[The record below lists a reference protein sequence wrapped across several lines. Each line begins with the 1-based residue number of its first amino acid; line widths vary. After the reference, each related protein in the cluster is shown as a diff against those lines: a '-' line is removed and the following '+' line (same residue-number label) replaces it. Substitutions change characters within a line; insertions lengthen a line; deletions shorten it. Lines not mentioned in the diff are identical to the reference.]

1 MLRASLSI
9 AALIAGG
16 ASVDASPISA
26 RATASIPQTV
36 AGYSYKGC
44 YSDLTNGGTRVL
56 PLSLGNPNNTVEG
69 CISVAAKNGYS
80 LAGIEYYGECWVG
93 NELHSSSQVQ
103 GDAACNLVCWG
114 DSKEFCGGQGGSTG
128 AAMQLYSLPA
138 TNSTVAPLTP
148 TTNPTNTTTT
158 ATVTATTAP
167 IATPT
172 FVKSY
177 TSGSQNWT
185 RSGCQSDL
193 RYGTRALPNQLAQ
206 IKTRTVEGCLDACTS
221 AGYSLCG
228 VEWDGE
234 CWGANSL
241 DSTSIALDDSA
252 CNKACADDAT
262 EICGGTGGES
272 GAAFQLFKTVSVPTN
287 TSTTTAPSATPTAET
302 DLPQGGSV
310 VETVNSE
317 AGPAWSNNGCY
328 GDLKYGTRALPNL
341 LAQATDGTVEGCV
354 NACQEAGYSLCGV
367 EYQGECWAGDAIDV
381 TSSQVDDSV
390 CNLSCSGDASQRCGG
405 SQAAGTPGIAPF
417 GASFQLYAQCGDNV
431 ATCDLINA
439 TSCSGEYVLYDGAC
453 DDTVCPDGWF
463 NDNQVCKQC
472 NSVDKTCTSLT
483 NATACVDGHVLYKN
497 ACELTECPQT
507 TFDSNSTCLDCPAG
521 ALTCSDAKT
530 AETCDVEK
538 DYYLTASATCTQDCS
553 TLGAL
558 YGDANGTC
566 TACSDSK
573 ATSCS
578 SATVSTACSTGYHVS
593 NDVCTIDCVDVNAAS
608 CSADGKTATVCNS
621 SYFLTS
627 TGTCTKSCS
636 SLGAFFNDVT
646 KCTACSDAKATSCS
660 SAAVSTGCST
670 GYSPVNGK
678 CTLDCNVANA
688 LTCSAANYAA
698 TCKTGYSPSNGACAM
713 DCNVANVLTCSA
725 PNYAATCKTGYSPS
739 SGACAVNCNV
749 SNALS
754 CSAPNYANSCKT
766 GFKPSGGACVP
777 NCTDPNATSCSADGK
792 TATKCNPSYNLWL
805 SKGTCVSQCPDVLSA
820 DYKTPATYVK
830 NQQCITCSGVGAPN
844 ACTYFDGIPYVKQGT
859 GANARCVNGYT
870 ACKYGIIDG
879 VGSLYGMPLYS
890 CHFGFA
896 LS

>member
-1 MLRASLSI
+1 MLRASFSI

-26 RATASIPQTV
+26 RASASIPQTV

-44 YSDLTNGGTRVL
+44 YSDLTNGATRVL

-138 TNSTVAPLTP
+138 ANSTVAPLTP
-148 TTNPTNTTTT
+148 ATNTTNTTTT
-158 ATVTATTAP
+158 ATSTATTAP
-167 IATPT
+167 IAIPT

-185 RSGCQSDL
+185 REGCQSDL

-252 CNKACADDAT
+252 CNKVCADNAT

-272 GAAFQLFKTVSVPTN
+272 GAAFQLFETAIVPTN
-287 TSTTTAPSATPTAET
+287 TSITTAPSATPTAET
-302 DLPQGGSV
+302 DLPQGGDV

-354 NACQEAGYSLCGV
+354 NACQWAGYSLCGV

-431 ATCDLINA
+431 ATCNLVNA

-463 NDNQVCKQC
+463 NENQVCKQC

-497 ACELTECPQT
+497 ACSLTSCPQT
-507 TFDSNSTCLDCPAG
+507 TFNSNSTCLDCPAG

-530 AETCDVEK
+530 AETCDVEN

-553 TLGAL
+553 TLGAFFNDPTAGACSPCSTGALTCSNARAALTCDVAGGYYLTSSATCSKDCSALGAL
-558 YGDANGTC
+558 YGDANGKC
-566 TACSDSK
+566 TACLDSK
-573 ATSCS
+573 ATACS
-578 SATVSTACSTGYHVS
+578 SKTVST
-593 NDVCTIDCVDVNAAS
+593 
-608 CSADGKTATVCNS
+608 
-621 SYFLTS
+621 
-627 TGTCTKSCS
+627 
-636 SLGAFFNDVT
+636 
-646 KCTACSDAKATSCS
+646 KCQS
-660 SAAVSTGCST
+660 
-670 GYSPVNGK
+670 GYSPVGGK
-678 CTLDCNVANA
+678 CTVNCTIANA
-688 LTCSAANYAA
+688 LTCSAPEYAA
-698 TCKTGYSPSNGACAM
+698 TCKTGFKPSNGLC
-713 DCNVANVLTCSA
+713 V
-725 PNYAATCKTGYSPS
+725 P
-739 SGACAVNCNV
+739 
-749 SNALS
+749 
-754 CSAPNYANSCKT
+754 
-766 GFKPSGGACVP
+766 ACV
-777 NCTDPNATSCSADGK
+777 DAHATSCSVDGK
-792 TATKCNPSYNLWL
+792 VATKCISGWYLY
-805 SKGTCVSQCPDVLSA
+805 KGTCASRCDSVIGYEGA
-820 DYKTPATYVK
+820 TPAHYIRDGECFDCPIGAVSCSSTGVPDACTYIKSGSTYPTYVK
-830 NQQCITCSGVGAPN
+830 TGSGAGARCEN
-844 ACTYFDGIPYVKQGT
+844 ASVCPTPYVNT
-859 GANARCVNGYT
+859 GRLSGLITYT
-870 ACKYGIIDG
+870 CA
-879 VGSLYGMPLYS
+879 
-890 CHFGFA
+890 
-896 LS
+896 